1 MESNAE
7 VCPLQQV
14 ERTIMIIPFITP
26 TRQILGPKQ
35 PPHMAAGR
43 HLMLNGI
50 SQNLFL
56 KNWGGPEALI
66 SLKRLGEFSKREALY
81 LVVDSDD
88 EADYSIWIYRKKD
101 RILFFARRKLVAH
114 FKWSAFREGS
124 DSLSA
129 GRDAKVVKMPV
140 SLMARTLALVA

>member
-1 MESNAE
+1 
-7 VCPLQQV
+7 
-14 ERTIMIIPFITP
+14 MIIPFLRT
-26 TRQILGPKQ
+26 TQFLGPKQ
-35 PPHMAAGR
+35 PMHMTPGR

-66 SLKRLGEFSKREALY
+66 SLKRLGGFSKREALY
-81 LVVDSDD
+81 LVVNSDD

-101 RILFFARRKLVAH
+101 RILFFVRKKLIAH

-124 DSLSA
+124 DSLN
-129 GRDAKVVKMPV
+129 GGGDTKVVKMPA

>member
-1 MESNAE
+1 
-7 VCPLQQV
+7 
-14 ERTIMIIPFITP
+14 
-26 TRQILGPKQ
+26 
-35 PPHMAAGR
+35 MAAGR

-66 SLKRLGEFSKREALY
+66 SLKRLGGYRQEALY

-88 EADYSIWIYRKKD
+88 EADYSIWIYKKKD
-101 RILFFARRKLVAH
+101 RILFFTKKKLVAH
-114 FKWSAFREGS
+114 FKWSAFRDGS
-124 DSLSA
+124 GPLNA
-129 GRDAKVVKMPV
+129 GGGAKVVKMPA